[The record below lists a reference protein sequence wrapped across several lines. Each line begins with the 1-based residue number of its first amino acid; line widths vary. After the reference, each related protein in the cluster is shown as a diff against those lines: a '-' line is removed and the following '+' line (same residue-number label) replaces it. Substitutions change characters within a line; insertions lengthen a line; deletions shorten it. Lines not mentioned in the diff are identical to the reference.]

1 MPKLDYERILHEN
14 PSKHLRVMHEQL
26 KENFSEELAKEY
38 SNNYMESPLPFLL
51 ENSRFIFSEP
61 LFGFQY
67 YKEQVLN
74 KKNVLECVNH
84 YPEELEK
91 VEAFVEE
98 FAPKMS
104 EEQANMYESLA
115 TDLRNQIQDTKN
127 IRTMLAYE
135 QDLPEDHPMC
145 ILTKS
150 PFLLMTEDTTSWS
163 VEKFTRSLADM
174 CSTESTEPEEWKQLF
189 EAVVTCGKLMEDPVF
204 VSALQESVVPKDFR
218 YLVQALAKESV
229 GYQIQSIYQVQRGP
243 EYIREYGSPSNAVEN
258 IFNLA
263 YESEDYEMLYAK
275 ERAEVDDLCG
285 FAYDLLSGIAS
296 FEYTMC
302 EDTASEFHG
311 FRGVFTESTSVED
324 AFRYLAEMSDSYQE
338 AGPSERKKPGQLP
351 NALRDSAS
359 DYGEEEPS
367 KKSKPPSDT
376 SAARKIQHKWMD
388 KESKYYKKAAKAKA
402 AGEEIKGAA
411 KAATAIPK
419 HIKDN
424 IDDAIEE
431 WDEMDEDRRRKYM
444 IKPGF
449 RKKIFRNLKLA
460 LMYGA
465 TTSVSVLLLPV
476 TMIAR
481 HYSKQ
486 KDRRVRNQ
494 LAKEIETEIEVCK
507 EKINDASAQG
517 DNKQKYQLMRIKSK
531 LEQERTRVLFN
542 SKYI

>member
-1 MPKLDYERILHEN
+1 MPKLDYEKILHEN
-14 PSKHLRVMHEQL
+14 PSKHLRVMHEKL

-38 SNNYMESPLPFLL
+38 SNIYMESPLPFLL
-51 ENSRFIFSEP
+51 ENSRYIFSEP

-74 KKNVLECVNH
+74 KKNVLECVEH

-104 EEQANMYESLA
+104 DEQTKMYESLA
-115 TDLRNQIQDTKN
+115 TDLRNQIDDTRN

-135 QDLPEDHPMC
+135 QELPDNHTMC
-145 ILTKS
+145 MLTKT
-150 PFLLMTEDTTSWS
+150 PFLLLTENGDGFA
-163 VEKFTRSLADM
+163 VEQFTKELTRL
-174 CSTESTEPEEWKQLF
+174 CSTESTNPEDWKQVF
-189 EAVVTCGKLMEDPVF
+189 EAVVTCGKLMEDSVF
-204 VSALQESVVPKDFR
+204 VSVLQESVVPKDFR
-218 YLVQALAKESV
+218 YLVQALAEESV
-229 GYQIQSIYQVQRGP
+229 GKQIQSIYQVQKAP
-243 EYIREYGSPSNAVEN
+243 EYIREYGSPCNAVEN
-258 IFNLA
+258 IFNLE
-263 YESEDYEMLYAK
+263 YESQDYEELYAM
-275 ERAEVDDLCG
+275 EREETNSLCG

-296 FEYTMC
+296 FEYTLS

-311 FRGVFTESTSVED
+311 FRGVFTETTSVED
-324 AFRYLAEMSDSYQE
+324 AFRYLAEQSDVYNE
-338 AGPSERKKPGQLP
+338 AKKADREPGHIP
-351 NALRDSAS
+351 NALRDSVS

-367 KKSKPPSDT
+367 KKPKPPSDT
-376 SAARKIQHKWMD
+376 SAARKIQRKWMD
-388 KESKYYKKAAKAKA
+388 KESNYYKKAAKAKA

-411 KAATAIPK
+411 KAVSAIPM
-419 HIKDN
+419 HIKRN
-424 IDDAIEE
+424 IDDAVEE
-431 WDEMDEDRRRKYM
+431 WDEMDDDRRRKYL

-465 TTSVSVLLLPV
+465 TTSISVLLLPV

-486 KDRRVRNQ
+486 KDRRIRNQ
-494 LAKEIETEIEVCK
+494 LAKELETEIEICK
-507 EKINDASAQG
+507 EKINDASSQG

-531 LEQERTRVLFN
+531 LEQERARVLFN